1 MASKRII
8 AGIGGVAAVL
18 LAIIWIISSGN
29 APETESGG
37 AATTTVDVVR
47 VVTSTVM
54 EAEFPDELEAL
65 GTTSANE
72 SIEVTSKLSEVVTAI
87 HFEEGQKV
95 IAGDKLVEMRNSEAL
110 ADHAEA
116 RAALVDSQGQFNR
129 SRELLATR
137 AVSESE
143 VERLEAQLDAD
154 KARVLAAEA
163 RLADTMIKAPFA
175 GRVGLRRISPGSL
188 LTPGTVVTTLDDTS
202 TMKLDF
208 SVPEIF
214 MAALRVGLEV
224 SARSVAYPD
233 KIFAGAVSG
242 IDTRVDPVTRSVRV
256 RALLPNEKELLK
268 PGMFLT
274 VRVIRNRQTVL
285 VIPEQ
290 CIVPEQD
297 RKYVFV
303 IENDTAEKRQVTT
316 GRRREGEVEILAG
329 LASGEIVVVEG
340 TQKLDEGTPVK
351 ARRMESGSEAGP

>member
-1 MASKRII
+1 MEGPSP
-8 AGIGGVAAVL
+8 VV
-18 LAIIWIISSGN
+18 
-29 APETESGG
+29 G
-37 AATTTVDVVR
+37 AAFTTR
-47 VVTSTVM
+47 GRIGM
-54 EAEFPDELEAL
+54 
-65 GTTSANE
+65 
-72 SIEVTSKLSEVVTAI
+72 
-87 HFEEGQKV
+87 
-95 IAGDKLVEMRNSEAL
+95 
-110 ADHAEA
+110 
-116 RAALVDSQGQFNR
+116 AAHID
-129 SRELLATR
+129 
-137 AVSESE
+137 
-143 VERLEAQLDAD
+143 
-154 KARVLAAEA
+154 
-163 RLADTMIKAPFA
+163 
-175 GRVGLRRISPGSL
+175 
-188 LTPGTVVTTLDDTS
+188 GTVIIYHLGREQERQR
-202 TMKLDF
+202 F
-208 SVPEIF
+208 RPEIF

-233 KIFAGAVSG
+233 KIFTGAVSG